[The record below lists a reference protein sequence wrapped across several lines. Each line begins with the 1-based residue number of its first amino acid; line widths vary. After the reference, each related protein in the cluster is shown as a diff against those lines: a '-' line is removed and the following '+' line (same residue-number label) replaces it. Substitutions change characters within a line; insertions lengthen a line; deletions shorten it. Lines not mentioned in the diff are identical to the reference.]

1 MLGRTTITDV
11 KTGLSLGELVWDR
24 RGSARRGYGLSGF
37 TVFFNKINIKEVSPT
52 TRAKFN
58 YYIQSI
64 YRFNKLRKLKKETDL
79 QMFTDFF
86 SFENKID
93 FLFEGKKEFNFK
105 TMHDFQIGVM
115 KDMILSERGMV
126 PISDTLLKR
135 EYMYQLKEFKI
146 KQKRK

>member
-37 TVFFNKINIKEVSPT
+37 TVFVNKINIKEVSPT

-64 YRFNKLRKLKKETDL
+64 YRFNKLRKLKKKPICKCL
-79 QMFTDFF
+79 
-86 SFENKID
+86 
-93 FLFEGKKEFNFK
+93 
-105 TMHDFQIGVM
+105 
-115 KDMILSERGMV
+115 
-126 PISDTLLKR
+126 PISLVLKIRLTFYLKVRKNLTLK
-135 EYMYQLKEFKI
+135 QCTTFK
-146 KQKRK
+146 